1 MLKRSGA
8 LFGRTE
14 FVLLAAILV
23 TAVVFSLSSPYFF
36 TLSNLVNLIE
46 AYSVT
51 TILAAGAFVVLVS
64 GGIDVSFTATAS
76 ASQYLAAYLIAQVGC
91 PAAPALALGAILGVA
106 LGCINALLTYYLRI
120 VSIIVTI
127 ATSSIY
133 YALLIYF
140 TNAEEI
146 YNLPDWW
153 SGRIT
158 FLRFATAS
166 GVVKITLPIVVMVA
180 VVLLT
185 QYLMAWT
192 RIGRQVYALGG
203 NPEAASRVGVGVL
216 RVQLLAYGYL
226 GFLAAVAGFV
236 QAGRVHQAVPTA
248 MAGQE
253 LNVLAVAILG
263 GASLVGGVGS
273 VGGVVLA
280 VLFLAM
286 LQNGL
291 NLVGVSSY
299 FFGVVIGLAIL
310 ISVSLTAY
318 AEYRGR
324 KPFVVRPA

>member
-1 MLKRSGA
+1 MHQCA
-8 LFGRTE
+8 PD
-14 FVLLAAILV
+14 VLSTHCLHHRDDRHVQHL
-23 TAVVFSLSSPYFF
+23 
-36 TLSNLVNLIE
+36 
-46 AYSVT
+46 
-51 TILAAGAFVVLVS
+51 
-64 GGIDVSFTATAS
+64 
-76 ASQYLAAYLIAQVGC
+76 
-91 PAAPALALGAILGVA
+91 
-106 LGCINALLTYYLRI
+106 LRI
-120 VSIIVTI
+120 PH
-127 ATSSIY
+127 
-133 YALLIYF
+133 LF
-140 TNAEEI
+140 HHAEEV
-146 YNLPDWW
+146 YDLPDWW

-203 NPEAASRVGVGVL
+203 SPEAASRVGVGVL

-226 GFLAAVAGFV
+226 GFRAAVAGFV

-299 FFGVVIGLAIL
+299 FFGGVIGLAIL
-310 ISVSLTAY
+310 ISVSLTVY

>member
-1 MLKRSGA
+1 MLKLFA
-8 LFGRTE
+8 TLFGRTE
-14 FVLLAAILV
+14 SVLLAAILV
-23 TAVVFSLSSPYFF
+23 TAIVFSLSSPYFF
-36 TLSNLVNLIE
+36 TFSNLVNLIE

-106 LGCINALLTYYLRI
+106 FGCINALLTYYLRI
-120 VSIIVTI
+120 VSIIVSI

-166 GVVKITLPIVVMVA
+166 GVVKITLPIVVMIA

-299 FFGVVIGLAIL
+299 FLGWL
-310 ISVSLTAY
+310 SVLPS
-318 AEYRGR
+318 
-324 KPFVVRPA
+324 

>member
-1 MLKRSGA
+1 MLKLFAA

-14 FVLLAAILV
+14 SVLLAAILV
-23 TAVVFSLSSPYFF
+23 TAIVFSLSSPYFF

-51 TILAAGAFVVLVS
+51 TILAAGAFVVLAS

-91 PAAPALALGAILGVA
+91 PAALALALGAILGAA

-127 ATSSIY
+127 ATSSTY

-166 GVVKITLPIVVMVA
+166 GVVKITLPIVVMIA